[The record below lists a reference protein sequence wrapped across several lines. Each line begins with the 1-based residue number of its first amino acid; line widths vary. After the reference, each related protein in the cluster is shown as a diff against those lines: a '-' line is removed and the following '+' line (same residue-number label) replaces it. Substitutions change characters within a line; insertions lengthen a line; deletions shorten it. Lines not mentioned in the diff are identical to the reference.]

1 MTKTSL
7 VKNLTILLSFGLCVK
22 LLGLYNK
29 IILTRA
35 LELEG
40 LTYYTKLL
48 PIATLFMSVASF
60 SLSSVITQNV
70 SKNITKIPYSNKDL
84 MIKGFITANTTSLI
98 VSAIHLILNY
108 FICHYLLKM
117 DELIKPFVFFI
128 PLYFLTSYTAVF
140 KGYFHG
146 HDKMDI
152 YALGQ
157 LIEQIIRI
165 IFVFIFIKPQMEK
178 GLINGVIA
186 TIISLSIA
194 EIFQNIYL
202 FIRALFF
209 TKITNKI
216 TIKASYSEIIK
227 PGIELTSNRLIS
239 SFTGFL
245 EPIIFTQAFILTGL
259 SQTIADELYA
269 TIYGYS
275 IPIIMTTSFITI
287 AIETAILPSLTMA
300 YNTND
305 SKKIDAL
312 INKSLLFSFFPAAIF
327 SFIYFNFSKEL
338 TQLFYNTTKGAYYI
352 KVMAIPSFIAYFEG
366 VFVSLLIATKN
377 EKKLVKITI
386 LTNIIHLILTF
397 ILVSIPAIN
406 ALGIVISISILSSV
420 TPLILCHLANKYT
433 NVNLNLKKII
443 IGLILYIIFM
453 SSSFFLN

>member
-1 MTKTSL
+1 MTKTTL
-7 VKNLTILLSFGLCVK
+7 TKNLTILLSFGLCVK

-29 IILTRA
+29 VILTRT

-48 PIATLFMSVASF
+48 PIATLFMSIASF
-60 SLSSVITQNV
+60 SLSSVITQAV
-70 SKNITKIPYSNKDL
+70 SKNITKKPYSNKDL

-98 VSAIHLILNY
+98 VSVIHLTLNY
-108 FICHYLLKM
+108 LICHYLLRM

-152 YALGQ
+152 YAFGQ
-157 LIEQIIRI
+157 LLEQIIRI
-165 IFVFIFIKPQMEK
+165 VLVFILIKPQMEK
-178 GLINGVIA
+178 SLINGVVA
-186 TIISLSIA
+186 TILSLSIA
-194 EIFQNIYL
+194 EFFQNVYL
-202 FIRALFF
+202 VIRALFF
-209 TKITNKI
+209 TKITNKT
-216 TIKASYSEIIK
+216 TIKSSYSEIIK
-227 PGIELTSNRLIS
+227 PAIQLTSNKLIS

-245 EPIIFTQAFILTGL
+245 EPIIFTQAFLLTGL
-259 SQTIADELYA
+259 SSKIADELYA

-287 AIETAILPSLTMA
+287 AIETAILPSLTQA
-300 YNTND
+300 FNTKDNQ
-305 SKKIDAL
+305 KIDTL
-312 INKSLLFSFFPAAIF
+312 INKALLFSFFPAAIF
-327 SFIYFNFSKEL
+327 SFVYFNFSSEL
-338 TQLFYNTTKGAYYI
+338 TMLFYNTTKGAYYI
-352 KVMAIPSFIAYFEG
+352 KIMAIPSFIAYFEG

-406 ALGIVISISILSSV
+406 ALGIVISISLLSSI
-420 TPLILCHLANKYT
+420 TPLVLCYLANT
-433 NVNLNLKKII
+433 NTTLNLKVSKLII
-443 IGLILYIIFM
+443 AIITYILFM
-453 SSSFFLN
+453 SLSIFLN

>member
-1 MTKTSL
+1 MTKTTL
-7 VKNLTILLSFGLCVK
+7 TKNLTILLSFGLCVK

-29 IILTRA
+29 VILTRT
-35 LELEG
+35 LEIEG

-48 PIATLFMSVASF
+48 PIATLFMSIASF
-60 SLSSVITQNV
+60 SLSSVITQTV

-84 MIKGFITANTTSLI
+84 IIKGFITANTTSLI
-98 VSAIHLILNY
+98 VSAIHLALNY
-108 FICHYLLKM
+108 LICHYLLRM
-117 DELIKPFVFFI
+117 DELIKPFIFFI

-157 LIEQIIRI
+157 LLEQIIRI
-165 IFVFIFIKPQMEK
+165 ILVFILIKPQIEK
-178 GLINGVIA
+178 SLINGVVA
-186 TIISLSIA
+186 TILSLSIA
-194 EIFQNIYL
+194 ELFQNIYL

-209 TKITNKI
+209 TKITNKR
-216 TIKASYSEIIK
+216 TIKTPYSEIIK
-227 PGIELTSNRLIS
+227 PAIQLTSNKLIS

-245 EPIIFTQAFILTGL
+245 EPIIFTQAFLLTGL
-259 SQTIADELYA
+259 SSKIADELYA

-287 AIETAILPSLTMA
+287 AIETAILPSLTQA
-300 YNTND
+300 FNTKDNQ
-305 SKKIDAL
+305 KIDTL
-312 INKSLLFSFFPAAIF
+312 INKALLFSFFPAAIF
-327 SFIYFNFSKEL
+327 SFVYFNFSIEL
-338 TQLFYNTTKGAYYI
+338 TMLFYNTTKGAYYI
-352 KVMAIPSFIAYFEG
+352 KIMAIPSFIAYFEG

-406 ALGIVISISILSSV
+406 ALGIVISISLLSSI
-420 TPLILCHLANKYT
+420 TPLVLCYLANKNT
-433 NVNLNLKKII
+433 TLNLKVSKLII
-443 IGLILYIIFM
+443 AIISYILFM
-453 SSSFFLN
+453 SLSIFLN